1 MNRANL
7 TQDGE
12 SHRRLREQY
21 KAAVATVFDADRDV
35 ARAQAARAAAVE
47 EARLACLAVGFTDQS
62 AGGPGWSADVVT
74 QRILVT
80 ELAAGLRLNE
90 SDARGLVDTA
100 EGLAGAFT
108 DTRTALQSGDISYR
122 HAEKII
128 QHSPTLP
135 PECLREYQA
144 RLLPVARKVS
154 VQRLARHAR
163 AAVEEA
169 QPVTAIDRHLTA
181 AATRRLTID
190 PAADGMAFLTQ
201 YLPAVEAVAIYNRAT
216 DLAKSLKA
224 ASDPRTLTQLRVDVL
239 SDLML
244 NGETSIPGATMGIR
258 AHVTVTVP
266 ALTLLSD
273 TTGMNAPTAR
283 PDNVN
288 GVNPGTATLD
298 DDANPATAGG
308 HDPGPA
314 TLNGYDPGPA
324 ILNGYDPGPAILNG
338 YDPGPAVLQ
347 GYGPVDRHTA
357 LRLTRDAPGFYRVLT
372 DPATGIALNY
382 ARTKYRPPAEL
393 DQLIRTTHSE
403 CVFPLDCTPSSTA
416 ELDHTIAWDDDG
428 TTNVS
433 NLSPLCT
440 SHHKVKHH
448 TAWTITQHPNGTGV
462 ITWTSPAGF
471 EYVVEPTPITKPTPH
486 FTG

>member
-7 TQDGE
+7 THDGE

-47 EARLACLAVGFTDQS
+47 EARRACLAVGFTDQS

-90 SDARGLVDTA
+90 TDARRLVDTA
-100 EGLAGAFT
+100 ECLAAVFT

-122 HAEKII
+122 HAEKMI
-128 QHSPTLP
+128 QHAATLP

-154 VQRLARHAR
+154 VQRLVRHAR

-169 QPVTAIDRHLTA
+169 QPSTAIDRHLTA
-181 AATRRLTID
+181 AAARRLTLD
-190 PAADGMAFLTQ
+190 PAADGMAFLTH

-216 DLAKSLKA
+216 DLAKGLKA
-224 ASDPRTLTQLRVDVL
+224 ASDPRTLSQLRVDVL

-244 NGETSIPGATMGIR
+244 NGETSIPGATVGIR

-266 ALTLLSD
+266 ALTLLD
-273 TTGMNAPTAR
+273 NTTRM
-283 PDNVN
+283 
-288 GVNPGTATLD
+288 NPGTAVLD
-298 DDANPATAGG
+298 DDANPATAGRP
-308 HDPGPA
+308 DPGPA
-314 TLNGYDPGPA
+314 TLHGYDPDPA
-324 ILNGYDPGPAILNG
+324 TLHG
-338 YDPGPAVLQ
+338 YDPGPAVLE
-347 GYGPVDRHTA
+347 GYGPIDRHTA
-357 LRLTRDAPGFYRVLT
+357 LRLTKDAPGFYRVLT
-372 DPATGIALNY
+372 DPAAGIALNY
-382 ARTKYRPPAEL
+382 ARTRYRPPAEL
-393 DQLIRTTHSE
+393 DQLIRATHSE
-403 CVFPLDCTPSSTA
+403 CVFPLDCTPSATA

-428 TTNVS
+428 TTNFS

-471 EYVVEPTPITKPTPH
+471 EYIVEPTPITKPTPH